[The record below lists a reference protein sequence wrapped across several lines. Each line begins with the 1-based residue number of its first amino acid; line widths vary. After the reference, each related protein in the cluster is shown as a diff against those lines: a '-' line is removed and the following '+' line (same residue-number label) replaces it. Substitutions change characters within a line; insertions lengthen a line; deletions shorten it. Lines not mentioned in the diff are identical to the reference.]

1 MKNKLNELLNNY
13 NKPFAPIKKLEQIAK
28 EERSRLAR
36 RATENSKKINTL
48 KLAENNLKKSAKK
61 YNVNNLKI
69 IGITGSF
76 GKTSVAL
83 LTHRYLQSIGKKSVL
98 YSSAYIDSPAT
109 SFYRKASFDAIITNK
124 DAIIN
129 IINECR
135 EYEADYLILECWEES
150 IGLGIF
156 DDIPFSLKVLTSFA
170 YNFKHGIY
178 ADNDTYFKN
187 KLRFF
192 QDETCPVIMNMRIG
206 REEKEDSHKRQS
218 FIDAIKG
225 EKIYYALVK
234 PTSDQFKDLE
244 ISYTYTPKYK
254 DYQKPIFFKAPNE
267 TVFVMRTA
275 KHGDI
280 LLKTPLVGFNI
291 DNSLAA
297 FAIADYFNEINV
309 EAWKEF
315 IEDPSLYI
323 AGRNQFVI
331 YKGRTIVISPEAL
344 NTSEIY
350 YDIRDNINE
359 KYEDNIY
366 PFKYENVEFCP
377 NKINKIIALIGPAAP
392 WSVGVNKYAEEWE
405 SLNISSGEQTQINRQ
420 ISNSISSSEA
430 NIYNTYLD
438 YVIINPVNLG
448 AANYEEVV
456 KYMKSKLTI
465 PASAEQDRCK
475 AILKALMISEEGDVI
490 IISGR
495 GNRHLNF
502 TSYDKIEQGSD
513 LYLIE
518 KAVKTL
524 ESMNF

>member
-1 MKNKLNELLNNY
+1 MFASLL
-13 NKPFAPIKKLEQIAK
+13 
-28 EERSRLAR
+28 
-36 RATENSKKINTL
+36 
-48 KLAENNLKKSAKK
+48 
-61 YNVNNLKI
+61 
-69 IGITGSF
+69 
-76 GKTSVAL
+76 
-83 LTHRYLQSIGKKSVL
+83 
-98 YSSAYIDSPAT
+98 
-109 SFYRKASFDAIITNK
+109 
-124 DAIIN
+124 
-129 IINECR
+129 
-135 EYEADYLILECWEES
+135 
-150 IGLGIF
+150 
-156 DDIPFSLKVLTSFA
+156 DI
-170 YNFKHGIY
+170 
-178 ADNDTYFKN
+178 
-187 KLRFF
+187 
-192 QDETCPVIMNMRIG
+192 E
-206 REEKEDSHKRQS
+206 
-218 FIDAIKG
+218 
-225 EKIYYALVK
+225 
-234 PTSDQFKDLE
+234 
-244 ISYTYTPKYK
+244 
-254 DYQKPIFFKAPNE
+254 
-267 TVFVMRTA
+267 
-275 KHGDI
+275 
-280 LLKTPLVGFNI
+280 
-291 DNSLAA
+291 
-297 FAIADYFNEINV
+297 
-309 EAWKEF
+309 
-315 IEDPSLYI
+315 
-323 AGRNQFVI
+323 FVI